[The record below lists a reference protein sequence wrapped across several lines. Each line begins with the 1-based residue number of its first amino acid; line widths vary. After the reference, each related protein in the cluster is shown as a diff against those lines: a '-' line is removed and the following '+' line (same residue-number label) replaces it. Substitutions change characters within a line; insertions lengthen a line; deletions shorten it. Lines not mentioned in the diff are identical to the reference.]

1 MAFDIT
7 KSREI
12 INIMENY
19 IASIRPEPK
28 IRPKLD
34 IGFELTDQSVFLC
47 EIRPKWNNPQ
57 EIQRH
62 AYAKATFVQSRSVWK
77 IFWLRA
83 NLKWY
88 PYDPKPTVKNLNDF
102 LKIVDEDAYGCF
114 KG

>member
-34 IGFELTDQSVFLC
+34 IGFELTDV
-47 EIRPKWNNPQ
+47 
-57 EIQRH
+57 
-62 AYAKATFVQSRSVWK
+62 SRDDL
-77 IFWLRA
+77 LRQH
-83 NLKWY
+83 LSR
-88 PYDPKPTVKNLNDF
+88 VKKSNDENTHS
-102 LKIVDEDAYGCF
+102 IIYRI
-114 KG
+114 KGFA